1 MRLSMT
7 MLKRALGAVA
17 LFNFFQRFCAIHVPG
32 YGPSCRLDSIW
43 RRRQTK
49 MPTQIW
55 GTCDAT
61 AEDRIGIVVE
71 FSDGTSGSAV
81 YSGVSGLWNTS
92 AFPGINA
99 DSATGFLA
107 SCTGMHFLHNSAITL
122 PLAWES
128 CSMPFASNFDLNYNE
143 SLGSHFR
150 ATTAGWVSARFQT
163 YCGAVAAPVP
173 AAPVPAMPVYG
184 LVLLGA
190 LLTLAAVIAL
200 TRRTKA

>member
-1 MRLSMT
+1 MSLSMT
-7 MLKRALGAVA
+7 MVKRAVGVVA
-17 LFNFFQRFCAIHVPG
+17 LLSSFSVLAQATFQGMNRVADWTDLETT
-32 YGPSCRLDSIW
+32 SNE
-43 RRRQTK
+43 

-61 AEDRIGIVVE
+61 TEDRIGIVVE

-81 YSGVSGLWNTS
+81 YSGVSGLWNTND
-92 AFPGINA
+92 FPGIGA

-107 SCTGMHFLHNSAITL
+107 SCTGMHFLHNSDVTL
-122 PLAWES
+122 PLAWEG
-128 CSMPFASNFDLNYNE
+128 CSMPFASNFDLDYNE

-173 AAPVPAMPVYG
+173 AIPVYG
-184 LVLLGA
+184 LVLLGFLLA
-190 LLTLAAVIAL
+190 LSAAIAL
-200 TRRTKA
+200 TRRTRA

>member
-1 MRLSMT
+1 MRLSIT
-7 MLKRALGAVA
+7 MVKRALGAVA
-17 LFNFFQRFCAIHVPG
+17 LLASFSVFAQSTFQGMNRVADWTDLETT
-32 YGPSCRLDSIW
+32 SNE
-43 RRRQTK
+43 

-71 FSDGTSGSAV
+71 FSDGTAGSAV

-92 AFPGINA
+92 NFPGINA

-107 SCTGMHFLHNSAITL
+107 SCTGMHFLHNSDITL

-128 CSMPFASNFDLNYNE
+128 CPMPFAGNFDLDYNE

-150 ATTAGWVSARFQT
+150 ADTAGWVSARFQT
-163 YCGAVAAPVP
+163 YCGAVAEPVP
-173 AAPVPAMPVYG
+173 ATAVPAMSVYG

-190 LLTLAAVIAL
+190 LLTFAAVVGL
-200 TRRTKA
+200 TRRAKA

>member
-17 LFNFFQRFCAIHVPG
+17 LLTSFSVFAQSTFQGMDRVADWTDLETT
-32 YGPSCRLDSIW
+32 SNE
-43 RRRQTK
+43 

-81 YSGVSGLWNTS
+81 YSGVSGLWNTND
-92 AFPGINA
+92 FPGINA

-107 SCTGMHFLHNSAITL
+107 SCTGMHFLHNSSITL

-128 CSMPFASNFDLNYNE
+128 CSMPFASNFDLDYSE

-163 YCGAVAAPVP
+163 YCGGVAT
-173 AAPVPAMPVYG
+173 PVPAMPVYG

-190 LLTLAAVIAL
+190 LLTLAAVTVL
-200 TRRTKA
+200 TRRTKV